1 MAKNKRQLK
10 KQEQKAALKALSSV
24 VDSGTITE
32 LMFTKVMNDYTE
44 KKESGID
51 NQTLQTDTSISKMY
65 ENTISS
71 LNSINES
78 IRAVTKTFNK
88 LTGAITE
95 KISDRL
101 EERRLLEYQQ
111 EEAQMEAVPVRKPKP
126 TATGE
131 KEKPTG
137 DVIKD
142 FFTNPA
148 VVAAFSGLV
157 YLFLPKEIK
166 EKISNFFTGFKDGLG
181 EVTGEFDTFKTAL
194 MVAGAG
200 LATYLGVSVLK
211 SVTEG
216 IASTLALIG
225 KAKKGLGVLGRGAQ
239 KVLGSKAG
247 MAAAAV
253 GGGAAVGIMASD
265 LGDKE
270 EKPKAVPEQKPP
282 VAGPG
287 QPSVQP
293 APSTP
298 TITPE
303 SKPVLGGGITP
314 QAKGITGLKVP
325 EGTVKDAI
333 DQASE
338 KVGVDKSIMYAVAK
352 QESGFNP
359 NAKAGTSSATG
370 LFQFISGTWQ
380 NMVSRFGRAYPELNK
395 GPTDPYASA
404 TAGALY
410 IKENS
415 DLLKKRNIPVNG
427 TTIYASHFLGP
438 NGAAKLLTADPNANA
453 AELLPQAA
461 SANKSIFYNKDG
473 SPASVKDVIGFLY
486 KKVGAVAE
494 QYASLGGAKGITP
507 PSQVAMTTATP
518 ITQTP
523 STGINIA
530 MASETMEDTARG
542 VGGGGGIINNNIDN
556 SRRIQEKTGL
566 KPPPPIPSPI
576 ASRGILDFGIK
587 HSTAYAG

>member
-1 MAKNKRQLK
+1 MPSNRRQLK
-10 KQEQKAALKALSSV
+10 KQEKKAAAAALSSII
-24 VDSGTITE
+24 DSSAITE
-32 LMFTKVMNDYTE
+32 LMFTE
-44 KKESGID
+44 KMDSFKDTKGDSIKKD
-51 NQTLQTDTSISKMY
+51 SIQTDTSISKMY
-65 ENTISS
+65 ENTITS
-71 LNSINES
+71 LTNINNSIK
-78 IRAVTKTFNK
+78 AVTGTFNK
-88 LTGAITE
+88 LTNI
-95 KISDRL
+95 ISERVSSQL
-101 EERRLLEYQQ
+101 EEKRLLEYQE

-131 KEKPTG
+131 QEKSTG
-137 DVIKD
+137 SILKD

-225 KAKKGLGVLGRGAQ
+225 KAKKGIGVLGKGAQ

-247 MAAAAV
+247 MAAVAV
-253 GGGAAVGIMASD
+253 GGGAAVGVMASD
-265 LGDKE
+265 IGDKE
-270 EKPKAVPEQKPP
+270 EKPKSVPEQKPP
-282 VAGPG
+282 VAGPSTTS
-287 QPSVQP
+287 QQTAAP
-293 APSTP
+293 ATS
-298 TITPE
+298 E
-303 SKPVLGGGITP
+303 SKPMLGGGISP
-314 QAKGITGLKVP
+314 SAKGITGLKVP
-325 EGTVKDAI
+325 EGTVKEAI

-352 QESGFNP
+352 QESGFDP

-415 DLLKKRNIPVNG
+415 ELLKKRNLPVNG

-438 NGAAKLLTADPNANA
+438 GGAAKLLTADPNANA

-473 SPASVKDVIGFLY
+473 TPATVKDVIGFLY

-494 QYASLGGAKGITP
+494 QFATMEGKTGTAFPT
-507 PSQVAMTTATP
+507 QVAMAPATP
-518 ITQTP
+518 VPQAP
-523 STGINIA
+523 STGTNIA

-542 VGGGGGIINNNIDN
+542 AGGGGVINNSIDN

-566 KPPPPIPSPI
+566 KPPLPIPSPI

-587 HSTAYAG
+587 HSTAYVG